1 MASEPV
7 CENGGSCVS
16 SPPGYNCTCA
26 DGFTGTNCEAEIGK
40 SGFHLVN
47 IPSLECTVNYIL
59 EPFAT
64 STHFENLQPNFAV

>member
-26 DGFTGTNCEAEIGK
+26 DGYTGTNCEAEIGK
-40 SGFHLVN
+40 SGFHLAIITFHPDKKMVKN
-47 IPSLECTVNYIL
+47 IDKNIKM
-59 EPFAT
+59 
-64 STHFENLQPNFAV
+64 